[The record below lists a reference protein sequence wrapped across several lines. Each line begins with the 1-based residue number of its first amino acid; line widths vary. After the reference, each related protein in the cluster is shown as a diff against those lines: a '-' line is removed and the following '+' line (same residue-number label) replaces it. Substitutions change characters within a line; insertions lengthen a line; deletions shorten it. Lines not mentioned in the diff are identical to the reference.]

1 MKRRDKML
9 NMILDG
15 KPGIYFHVSF
25 PAMAWFVAAALIVVA
40 LCVHT
45 VAITIN
51 PSPVSEYPMFIDG
64 KKIIFQ
70 NYEPRS
76 IREAREILAKY
87 EHHFKDGDFVA
98 VSHLD
103 LEDNNDH

>member
-1 MKRRDKML
+1 
-9 NMILDG
+9 
-15 KPGIYFHVSF
+15 
-25 PAMAWFVAAALIVVA
+25 
-40 LCVHT
+40 
-45 VAITIN
+45 
-51 PSPVSEYPMFIDG
+51 MFIDG